1 MSSSNFTTISGSTRS
16 LHVQVA
22 RTIARSILSGEL
34 AQGSIIPNEMALC
47 EQFGISRTALR
58 EAIKLLTSKGLL
70 RSKPKIGTTVIEKN
84 NWNFLDPQLLE
95 WMDGIE
101 NSTVFYRQF
110 LGLRKAIEPEACALA
125 AKNATVEQRIEL
137 SATFQKMEEV
147 AKNFDHKK
155 WAEVDMHFHRLIFL
169 STGNDFYLPFGN
181 VLATIFMS
189 FILYSSK
196 DGGVCIEE
204 HRAIYEAIMAGDTD
218 QARTASQALL
228 VGEKHRI
235 IDEDVV

>member
-1 MSSSNFTTISGSTRS
+1 MSSTFSTISGSSRS

-22 RTIARSILSGEL
+22 RTIARRILSGDL
-34 AQGSIIPNEMALC
+34 PQGSKIPNEMALC

-58 EAIKLLTSKGLL
+58 EAVKLLSSKGLL
-70 RSKPKIGTTVIEKN
+70 RSKPKIGTTVIEKT

-95 WMDGIE
+95 WMDGLE
-101 NSTVFYRQF
+101 NSKVFYQQF

-125 AKNATVEQRIEL
+125 AKNASAEQRIEL
-137 SATFQKMEEV
+137 SDTFQKMEEI
-147 AKNFDHKK
+147 AKDFDHEL

-189 FILYSSK
+189 FISHSSK

-204 HRAIYEAIMAGDTD
+204 HRAIYAAIMAGKEE
-218 QARTASQALL
+218 QARAASQSLL
-228 VGEKHRI
+228 VGEKHRLGS
-235 IDEDVV
+235 EVAA